1 MKCTKMDSRRVSSKA
16 PQPPQPHNPHTLTTL
31 DDHGG
36 CGFRKFL
43 YKIPIYIP
51 HFLESLLAS

>member
-1 MKCTKMDSRRVSSKA
+1 MMCTKMDSKRVSSKN
-16 PQPPQPHNPHTLTTL
+16 PHSPHNPHTLTTL